1 MQSDALRRNQTH
13 SAAPDALPQL
23 DAIRRNQ
30 TQSDA
35 IRRNQMQ
42 SDAIRRT
49 QRHLTLCRGRSEQR
63 VQQAERGPGER
74 GRRREQRDGHGL
86 VWSKEKGIELEGGVK
101 YGAHGGVRRAC
112 RRL

>member
-1 MQSDALRRNQTH
+1 MR
-13 SAAPDALPQL
+13 
-23 DAIRRNQ
+23 
-30 TQSDA
+30 SDA
-35 IRRNQMQ
+35 IRCARMQ
-42 SDAIRRT
+42 PDATRRT

-86 VWSKEKGIELEGGVK
+86 VWSKEKGIELEGSVQ